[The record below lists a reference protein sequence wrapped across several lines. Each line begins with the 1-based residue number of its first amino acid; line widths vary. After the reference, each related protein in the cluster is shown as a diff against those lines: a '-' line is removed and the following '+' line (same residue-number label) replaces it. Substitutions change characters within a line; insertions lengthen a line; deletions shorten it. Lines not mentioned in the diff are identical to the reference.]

1 MQANHEKY
9 VEQVK
14 HVDSFYLSLIH
25 KISFKNSFKLRTEES
40 EAWDC
45 IPLLRVDDLGV
56 RRSPSHTHT
65 LILLPVIC

>member
-1 MQANHEKY
+1 MQANHKKY
-9 VEQVK
+9 EEQVK
-14 HVDSFYLSLIH
+14 HVDSFYLSLIQE
-25 KISFKNSFKLRTEES
+25 ISFKNSL
-40 EAWDC
+40 DC